1 MEILKRIE
9 LDSKILYDR
18 LEKSQ
23 WTHQPDFKFAEKYQ
37 VTTKDD
43 IRSMKMDKHFY
54 TVRTSGSTGEPLVL
68 EKTYQDAVWYQAAT
82 ARQFKWKG
90 WDTSKTIAVIKPG
103 IKEDVSDNWGI
114 NKLIFP
120 GQGKRYQTG
129 TLPISDLQ
137 KWIEKNNPHYIYC
150 LPSIFRELDTSKISN
165 FIDWQGTGELGG
177 TTYSS
182 EECGMIAIQCPENSS
197 VMHVTENI
205 ILETEEDGSAIITSL
220 SNPYIKRYKH
230 GDHLVMGECTCGRAL
245 QTIKEIKGRIRNM
258 LVLPNGDKKWPLIG
272 SLKYYEEFG
281 IKRFKAIQ
289 TSIDR
294 VEIQIIS
301 DPLFEREKDLIQLAK
316 SYLDCQIDVS
326 VKYVDDFKDYK
337 FEEFVSL
344 VS

>member
-9 LDSKILYDR
+9 LDSKILYDH
-18 LEKSQ
+18 LERSQ
-23 WTHQPDFKFAEKYQ
+23 WTHRPDFTSLEKYS

-43 IRSMKMDKHFY
+43 IRSMKMNKHFY
-54 TVRTSGSTGEPLVL
+54 TVRTSGSTGEPLIL
-68 EKTYQDAVWYQAAT
+68 EKTYQDAIWYQAAT
-82 ARQFKWKG
+82 SRQFKWKG

-103 IKEDVSDNWGI
+103 IKEEVSDNWGI

-120 GQGKRYQTG
+120 EQGRRYQIG
-129 TLPISDLQ
+129 MLPISDLQ
-137 KWIEKNNPHYIYC
+137 KWIERNNPHYIYC
-150 LPSIFRELDTSKISN
+150 LPSIFRELDVSKISN
-165 FIDWQGTGELGG
+165 FIDWHGTGELGG

-182 EECGMIAIQCPENSS
+182 EECGMIAIQCPENPS

-205 ILETEEDGSAIITSL
+205 IIETEEDGSAIITSL

-230 GDHLVMGECTCGRAL
+230 GDHLVMGECTCGRTL

-272 SLKYYEEFG
+272 SLKYYKEFG
-281 IKRFKAIQ
+281 IKRFKAVQ
-289 TSIDR
+289 TSLDH

-301 DPLFEREKDLIQLAK
+301 EPLGEKENYLIQLAK
-316 SYLDCQIDVS
+316 DHLDCKIDIS
-326 VKYVDDFKDYK
+326 IKYVEGFKDYK